1 MGEKNGRSGKENGRP
16 GEKKGRPG
24 EMIFS
29 VLGSLFKKPATMRYP
44 FEKFKMPDHFRGQPK
59 FKSEL
64 CTGCRLCIRDC
75 PSQAITITKIGEK
88 KFEASID
95 LGKCVYCA
103 QCAETCPRK
112 VIDITTDFEL
122 AQLDRGQLK
131 VVFHADTTKA
141 CTEESTGA

>member
-1 MGEKNGRSGKENGRP
+1 MAKHRALGT
-16 GEKKGRPG
+16 
-24 EMIFS
+24 MIES
-29 VLGSLFKKPATMRYP
+29 VIGSLFKKPATMRYP
-44 FEKFKMPDHFRGQPK
+44 FEKFRMPKDFRGQPK

-112 VIDITTDFEL
+112 VIEITTEFEL
-122 AQLDRGQLK
+122 TQVERGKLK
-131 VVFHADTTKA
+131 VTFHADTGTAA
-141 CTEESTGA
+141 CPEESAGS

>member
-1 MGEKNGRSGKENGRP
+1 MRVKHRALGTMVE
-16 GEKKGRPG
+16 
-24 EMIFS
+24 S
-29 VLGSLFKKPATMRYP
+29 VLGSLFKKPATIRYP
-44 FEKFKMPDHFRGQPK
+44 FEKFQMPKDFRGQPK
-59 FKSEL
+59 FRSEL

-122 AQLDRGQLK
+122 TQLERGKLK
-131 VVFHADTTKA
+131 VIFHADTATAA
-141 CTEESTGA
+141 CPEDSAGS

>member
-1 MGEKNGRSGKENGRP
+1 MAKHRALGT
-16 GEKKGRPG
+16 
-24 EMIFS
+24 MIES

-44 FEKFKMPDHFRGQPK
+44 FEKFRMPKDFRGQPK

-112 VIDITTDFEL
+112 VIDITTEFEL
-122 AQLDRGQLK
+122 TQLERGKLK
-131 VVFHADTTKA
+131 VTFHADTGSAA
-141 CTEESTGA
+141 CTEESAGS

>member
-1 MGEKNGRSGKENGRP
+1 MSRTHRTLGAMVEG
-16 GEKKGRPG
+16 
-24 EMIFS
+24 

-44 FEKFKMPDHFRGQPK
+44 FEKFLMPKDFRGQPK
-59 FKSEL
+59 FNSDA

-75 PSQAITITKIGEK
+75 PSQAITITKIGDK

-112 VIDITTDFEL
+112 VITISTDFEL
-122 AQLDRGQLK
+122 ASTERGKLK
-131 VVFHADTTKA
+131 VVFHADTGSKA
-141 CTEESTGA
+141 CADESAEAP